1 MLRVLVESAG
11 RRREHGVAWT
21 AASAF
26 AHATLIGAA
35 VIATTR
41 ETLPVHIDQ
50 APPHLLYMSPRPSA
64 PTPSSENEV
73 KANVP
78 MIRPLEFA
86 LPALPRVEFDKPAQQ
101 SSLSFDVPAGHG
113 LHGPGASEA
122 APTGEVYVPAS
133 VDRTV
138 VPNADNPGPEYPPML
153 RAASVEGEVVVRF
166 VVDSLGRVEP
176 ASIVVVEATHASFAD
191 AVRRWLP
198 RTRYRAAELA
208 GRPVRQLVEQRVGF
222 VLTR

>member
-41 ETLPVHIDQ
+41 ETLQVHIDQ
-50 APPHLLYMSPRPSA
+50 AAPHLLYMSPRPSA

-86 LPALPRVEFDKPAQQ
+86 LPALPRVDLDKPAQQ
-101 SSLSFDVPAGHG
+101 PPMSFDVPAGHG

-122 APTGEVYVPAS
+122 APTGDVYVPAS

-138 VPNADNPGPEYPPML
+138 VPNADNL
-153 RAASVEGEVVVRF
+153 LQCTGEVVVRF